1 MRISKEHDVR
11 RNEILDKAESLFEVK
26 GYNKTTVND
35 ILREVN
41 IAKGTFYYY
50 FKSKEEVLDAVIDR
64 YLEIALERAEDVK
77 KRTDLTPSEKLIQ
90 VILGLRM
97 GEPNS
102 GVIEELHS
110 PENALMHQKSI
121 AGVVLRLTP
130 IMKDIVNEGITAG
143 DFTTPFPE
151 ETIKIM
157 LAAGFTLTDEGMFS
171 FTQEERQRL
180 IQALFYSFETLLGAK
195 KGSFDIGFERIN

>member
-77 KRTDLTPSEKLIQ
+77 KELI
-90 VILGLRM
+90 
-97 GEPNS
+97 
-102 GVIEELHS
+102 
-110 PENALMHQKSI
+110 
-121 AGVVLRLTP
+121 
-130 IMKDIVNEGITAG
+130 
-143 DFTTPFPE
+143 
-151 ETIKIM
+151 
-157 LAAGFTLTDEGMFS
+157 
-171 FTQEERQRL
+171 
-180 IQALFYSFETLLGAK
+180 
-195 KGSFDIGFERIN
+195 

>member
-64 YLEIALERAEDVK
+64 YLEIALEWAEDVK
-77 KRTDLTPSEKLIQ
+77 KRTDL
-90 VILGLRM
+90 
-97 GEPNS
+97 
-102 GVIEELHS
+102 
-110 PENALMHQKSI
+110 A
-121 AGVVLRLTP
+121 
-130 IMKDIVNEGITAG
+130 TA
-143 DFTTPFPE
+143 
-151 ETIKIM
+151 
-157 LAAGFTLTDEGMFS
+157 
-171 FTQEERQRL
+171 
-180 IQALFYSFETLLGAK
+180 
-195 KGSFDIGFERIN
+195 